1 MPLSAQILGSSSGGN
16 CTLIWQ
22 GRKALLVDFG
32 FGPRFIEEG
41 LAGQGLGWQD
51 LAGVLVTHTHGDHVD
66 PFTMK
71 KMANEHIPVIAP
83 SSVIH
88 SLKKRLG
95 GSRAA
100 VGGIFEPLPK
110 SGGRE
115 AGPFQ
120 IAAFEVPHDA
130 PGGCFGYRV
139 RVRGEGGERQ
149 IAIATDLGFADNGLP
164 MEFAGSDLLVV
175 ESNHDPDMLE
185 NSGRPE
191 WLKQRIRDLGHLS
204 NPQAVDLVGRILAL
218 SGTPPAALLLAHLS
232 QECNTEPVA
241 LRTMKNGLAGH
252 GHSALRVEVSHPL
265 SPSAVA
271 SVF

>member
-32 FGPRFIEEG
+32 FGPRFIADG
-41 LAGQGLGWQD
+41 LAGQRLDWGD
-51 LAGVLVTHTHGDHVD
+51 LSGVLVTHTHGDHID

-71 KMANEHIPVIAP
+71 MLAGNHIPVIAP
-83 SSVIH
+83 TSVIH
-88 SLKKRLG
+88 SLKKRFG
-95 GSRAA
+95 GARVA

-115 AGPFQ
+115 TGPFH
-120 IAAFEVPHDA
+120 ITAFEVPHDA
-130 PGGCFGYRV
+130 PGGCYGYRI
-139 RVRGEGGERQ
+139 RVKGEEDRQ
-149 IAIATDLGFADNGLP
+149 VTIATDLGFADGGLP
-164 MEFAGSDLLVV
+164 MEFAGSDLLII

-185 NSGRPE
+185 NSARPD
-191 WLKQRIRDLGHLS
+191 WLKQRIRDVGHLS

-218 SGTPPAALLLAHLS
+218 SGKAPDTLLLAHLS

-241 LRTMKNGLAGH
+241 LKTMQIGLAGH
-252 GHSALRVEVSHPL
+252 GHASLRVEVSHPFQ
-265 SPSAVA
+265 PSAVA
-271 SVF
+271 SVL